1 MEGSFR
7 PGGRPWNPL
16 QRVCSPTVGTL
27 KRIAPVFAVRD
38 VTTSLEYYQRLGFA
52 TREYEGG
59 GYGFVTRDGI
69 EIHLG
74 QLPEGD
80 PRAIRSTA
88 YIWVEDADET
98 AEAWRSAG
106 ADVRPP
112 EDTDWGQH
120 EGVLIDPDGNI
131 IRFGSPTRRRDSRT
145 VTR

>member
-1 MEGSFR
+1 MYANRGHLEANR
-7 PGGRPWNPL
+7 
-16 QRVCSPTVGTL
+16 
-27 KRIAPVFAVRD
+27 
-38 VTTSLEYYQRLGFA
+38 TSLRRPRRDHIPRVLPTAGLRN
-52 TREYEGG
+52 TGVRGR

-98 AEAWRSAG
+98 AQAWRSAG

-120 EGVLIDPDGNI
+120 EDVLMDPDGNI
-131 IRFGSPTRRRDSRT
+131 IRFGSPTAGATPAR
-145 VTR
+145 